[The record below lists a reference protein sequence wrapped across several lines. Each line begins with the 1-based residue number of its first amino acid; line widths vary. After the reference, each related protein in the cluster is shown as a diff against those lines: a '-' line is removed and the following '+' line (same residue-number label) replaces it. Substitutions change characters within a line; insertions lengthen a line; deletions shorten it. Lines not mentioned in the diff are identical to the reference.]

1 MKKERQRVA
10 EEPFKESIGFQT
22 HPLVEQMEESVII
35 TDSNGMIEYVNP
47 AFETMT
53 GYRREDAL
61 GRTPRIIKSGRQG
74 EEFYKHLW
82 KTISSGHVFRGVLMN
97 RRKDGSLYYEQKT
110 ITPLKDDRGR
120 IIQYGSTG
128 RDITDQIR
136 ADEERA
142 RLVTILEATT
152 DLVAIT
158 TLQGRVRYMN
168 RAGERMLG
176 LAEKIDPSKI
186 NLPDFAPE
194 WARTRLRDEGIP
206 AAIRKGV
213 WSGETAFIDR
223 SGRELPVSQVILAHR
238 APTGEVEYLSTIARD
253 ISDRRAQ
260 IVALEYQSTHDPLT
274 GLPNRTLFFDRL
286 NYALVA
292 ARRERE
298 PFALLFVDLNRFKET
313 NDTLGHHI
321 GDLLLQQVGWR
332 LRGTLRLSDTV
343 ARMGGDE
350 FALILPTVGTEG
362 GILTARKI
370 LEAVDLPFLLEGVSL
385 SAGASIGIAIYPDHG
400 TDAGILMDRADRAMY
415 AAKENGRG
423 YAVYQSDMG
432 LPRAV

>member
-1 MKKERQRVA
+1 MKEERKKTFD
-10 EEPFKESIGFQT
+10 EPFKEITGLQT
-22 HPLVEQMEESVII
+22 YHLVEQMEESVII
-35 TDSNGMIEYVNP
+35 TDPNGAIEYVNP
-47 AFETMT
+47 AFESMT
-53 GYRREDAL
+53 GYSREEAL

-74 EEFYKHLW
+74 EKFYEQLW
-82 KTISSGHVFRGVLMN
+82 KTISSGHVFRGVFVN

-110 ITPLKDDRGR
+110 VTPLKDSLGR
-120 IIQYGSTG
+120 ITQYGSTG
-128 RDITDQIR
+128 KDITGRIR

-158 TLQGRVRYMN
+158 TLHGRVRYIN

-176 LAEKIDPSKI
+176 LAEKIDRPTL

-194 WARTRLRDEGIP
+194 WARRRMRDEGIP
-206 AAIRKGV
+206 AAIRDGV
-213 WSGETAFIDR
+213 WSGETAFIDY

-238 APTGEVEYLSTIARD
+238 TPSGEVEYLSTIARD

-260 IVALEYQSTHDPLT
+260 ILTLEYQATHDPLT

-292 ARRERE
+292 ARREKE
-298 PFALLFVDLNRFKET
+298 SFALLFADLNRFKEI

-321 GDLLLQQVGWR
+321 GDLLLKQIGWR

-350 FALILPTVGTEG
+350 FALILPGVGAQG
-362 GILTARKI
+362 GILAARKI
-370 LEAVDLPFLLEGVSL
+370 LEAIELPFVLEGISL
-385 SAGASIGIAIYPDHG
+385 STAASIGIALYPDHG
-400 TDAGILMDRADRAMY
+400 TDAGILMERADRAMY
-415 AAKENGRG
+415 VAKEGGIG
-423 YAVYQSDMG
+423 YAVYQSDTE
-432 LPRAV
+432 LPHAV

>member
-1 MKKERQRVA
+1 MKEEEKKTA
-10 EEPFKESIGFQT
+10 EKPFKEITGLYA
-22 HPLVEQMEESVII
+22 HPLVEQMEDAVII
-35 TDSNGMIEYVNP
+35 TDPGGMIEYVNP
-47 AFETMT
+47 AFERIT
-53 GYRREDAL
+53 GYCREEAL

-74 EEFYKHLW
+74 EEFYKQLW
-82 KTISSGHVFRGVLMN
+82 KTISSGCVFRGVLMN
-97 RRKDGSLYYEQKT
+97 RRKDGSFYYEQKT
-110 ITPLKDDRGR
+110 ITPLKDDQGR
-120 IIQYGSTG
+120 ITQYGSIG
-128 RDITDQIR
+128 KDITGKIR

-158 TLQGRVRYMN
+158 TVQGRVRYIN
-168 RAGERMLG
+168 RAGERILG
-176 LAEKIDPSKI
+176 LAEKTDPSKI

-194 WARTRLRDEGIP
+194 WARARLRDEGIP
-206 AAIRKGV
+206 AAIRNGV

-274 GLPNRTLFFDRL
+274 GLPNRALFFDRL
-286 NYALVA
+286 SYALVS
-292 ARRERE
+292 ARREKE

-350 FALILPTVGTEG
+350 FALILPAVGTQG

-370 LEAVDLPFLLEGVSL
+370 LEAVDLPFVLEGVSL

-400 TDAGILMDRADRAMY
+400 TDARVLMDRADRAMY
-415 AAKENGRG
+415 AAKEKGGG